1 MAGLAARSERVLVLV
16 VLLVA
21 RHAGNACVLESGCQV
36 ALLAFDL
43 GVFTEQ
49 RKAGQP
55 VIDLAGFPVTL
66 VVTGFA
72 FFAFLALMFVV
83 LLVAG
88 DARRL
93 QLFLV

>member
-1 MAGLAARSERVLVLV
+1 MAGLATRSQLVLVLV
-16 VLLVA
+16 IFFMTGDAGDA
-21 RHAGNACVLESGCQV
+21 RVLEGGRQG
-36 ALLAFDL
+36 ALLALDL
-43 GVFTEQ
+43 GMLAEQ
-49 RKAGQP
+49 REAGQA

-72 FFAFLALMFVV
+72 FFAFLALVLVV

-93 QLFLV
+93 QLFFG

>member
-1 MAGLAARSERVLVLV
+1 MAGLATRSQLVLVLV
-16 VLLVA
+16 IFFMTGD
-21 RHAGNACVLESGCQV
+21 AGNARVLEGGRQV
-36 ALLAFDL
+36 ALLALDL
-43 GVFTEQ
+43 GMLAEQ
-49 RKAGQP
+49 REAGQA
-55 VIDLAGFPVTL
+55 VIDLAGLPVTL

-72 FFAFLALMFVV
+72 FFAFLTLVLVV